1 MSRVKES
8 VALLLSLSG
17 TTDSKSLA
25 FQVSCI
31 PSLLHSKS
39 LAFQLSCIPSL
50 FAYLDVLSQISRCLV
65 SNLTMPC
72 LKSHDALSQISRCL
86 VSNLFQV
93 SCKSLKRPAR
103 DLRQDIKICQ
113 ETWNAR
119 EYKYHILMSCL
130 SSHSQKRGERSLE
143 RGRARS
149 IKTNRSI
156 GWLRLVGSLE

>member
-50 FAYLDVLSQISRCLV
+50 FAYLDV
-65 SNLTMPC
+65 
-72 LKSHDALSQISRCL
+72 LSQISRCL